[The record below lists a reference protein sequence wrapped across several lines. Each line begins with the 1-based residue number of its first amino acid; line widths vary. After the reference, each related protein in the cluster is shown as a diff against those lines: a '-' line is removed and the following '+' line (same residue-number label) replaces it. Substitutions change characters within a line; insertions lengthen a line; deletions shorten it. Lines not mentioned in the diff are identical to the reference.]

1 MVAVLD
7 TIAAAT
13 LGLLLVAYVFGL
25 PVTLIVSGVSWR
37 TRTRTCPAP
46 AAIPADL
53 PAAAP
58 APAGPLTAPAFAP
71 SPVGPALLRLSNLE
85 RQVLALREAPAP
97 AEVYPRLAAEAGE
110 LLGRYGTESV
120 VGRHATGLL
129 AIVEGL
135 APAGSGLGDAPPVP
149 ALPPPRPPDRLRV
162 SLGRFASAGEPV
174 PVAWAF
180 CWLGHLPDRW
190 PPHVPGHEL
199 ARAFAARYSE
209 AYPLGGMTLP
219 WTGHRLAL
227 RYTPAS
233 ARFGGQE
240 LVVST
245 GLPDVA
251 GLPEALHQLRALGA
265 AAVRDLVRNR

>member
-7 TIAAAT
+7 TIAAASI
-13 LGLLLVAYVFGL
+13 GLLMVAYGVGL
-25 PVTLIVSGVSWR
+25 PVTLIVSGVYWR
-37 TRTRTCPAP
+37 TRTRPAP
-46 AAIPADL
+46 AAIPVTRS
-53 PAAAP
+53 AP
-58 APAGPLTAPAFAP
+58 GGPLTAPAFAP
-71 SPVGPALLRLSNLE
+71 SPMGPALLRLSNLE

-97 AEVYPRLAAEAGE
+97 ADAYPRLGAEAGE
-110 LLGRYGTESV
+110 LLARYGTESA

-129 AIVEGL
+129 AIIEGL
-135 APAGSGLGDAPPVP
+135 APAGFGLGDALPLPP
-149 ALPPPRPPDRLRV
+149 LPPPRLPDRLRV
-162 SLGRFASAGEPV
+162 GLGRFASAGEPV

-190 PPHVPGHEL
+190 PPQVPGHEL

-227 RYTPAS
+227 RYTPAA

-251 GLPEALHQLRALGA
+251 GLPDALHQLRVLGA
-265 AAVRDLVRNR
+265 AAVRDLFQNR